1 MIRLP
6 KKQFVE
12 LFVEGQIL
20 RFPKKPFVE
29 LFVKGQRIRLSKA
42 NDKIA

>member
-1 MIRLP
+1 MLGLP
-6 KKQFVE
+6 KKPFVE
-12 LFVEGQIL
+12 LFVEGQMFRL
-20 RFPKKPFVE
+20 SKKPFVE